1 MRGVVAACLL
11 GALLA
16 CSSGSGTPPPPGD
29 AGMDASDDAG
39 ADAGSDAGEVG
50 TSVPGD
56 TLGLEADPPGEWLA
70 GDLHVHSTGA
80 SNDTGGDS
88 SPEEIARV
96 AQERGLFFVVLTDHS
111 NSTGSDPTT
120 AAEDPAL
127 FNMGPEFP
135 YWDRAAALSEP
146 GRFLMVDGNE
156 LSPIADGDRPT
167 EPRGHIGCVPADLE
181 TFDRSGAFVDR
192 PRGAVTGGACLAQA
206 RSRGCFAVVNHPYGT
221 PWTSYDWT
229 DRDYGAMEVW
239 NGTAGLDDFD
249 RASHAAWRC
258 DLLAGK
264 RVTAIGASD
273 NHRVHQ
279 AVPGSV
285 LDPALGFPSTSV
297 FAAERTWPAIVEGLR
312 AGRVA
317 IHEGESLA
325 LLDGYGADLHRA
337 EDGTMRW
344 VRVRGGLDARAG
356 RARLR
361 LVHTR
366 GCDDPRPAVTRPPTP
381 VETLL
386 LERVIEPG
394 ARFDLA
400 VVVAGEPGVYTAV
413 LTAPASH
420 WGAMSRAVVVAP

>member
-1 MRGVVAACLL
+1 M
-11 GALLA
+11 
-16 CSSGSGTPPPPGD
+16 D
-29 AGMDASDDAG
+29 AGL
-39 ADAGSDAGEVG
+39 DAGSDAGEFG
-50 TSVPGD
+50 ASVPGD
-56 TLGLEADPPGEWLA
+56 SLALEPDPPGTWLA

-88 SPEEIARV
+88 TPEEIARV
-96 AQERGLFFVVLTDHS
+96 ARERGLFFVVLTDHS

-120 AAEDPAL
+120 TAEDPAL

-135 YWDRAAALSEP
+135 YWDRAAAVSEP

-156 LSPIADGDRPT
+156 VSPVAGGDRPT
-167 EPRGHIGCVPADLE
+167 EPRGHIGCVPADLA

-192 PRGAVTGGACLAQA
+192 PRGDVTGGECLAQA
-206 RSRGCFAVVNHPYGT
+206 RARDCFAVVNHPYGT

-229 DRDYGAMEVW
+229 SSDYVAMEIW

-249 RASHAAWRC
+249 RAGHAAWRC

-264 RVTAIGASD
+264 HVTPIGSSD

-279 AVPGSV
+279 APPGTV
-285 LDPALGFPSTSV
+285 LEPALGFPSTSV
-297 FAAERTWPAIVEGLR
+297 LATEPTWPAIVEALR

-317 IHEGESLA
+317 LHEGESLA
-325 LLDGYGADLHRA
+325 LVDGYDRALRHA
-337 EDGTMRW
+337 EDTSMRW
-344 VRVRGGLDARAG
+344 IRLRGGLDARGG

-361 LVHTR
+361 LVHTTS
-366 GCDDPRPAVTRPPTP
+366 CDDPRPSVARTP
-381 VETLL
+381 VPTETLL

-394 ARFDLA
+394 ARYDL
-400 VVVAGEPGVYTAV
+400 VVAVAGEPGVYTAV

-420 WGAMSRAVVVAP
+420 WGAMSRAIVVAR